1 VSAPGRSE
9 ALTPR
14 SAQREGTLTSTARRF
29 DALPY
34 VLLSPAVLATL
45 ALVFVPM
52 LQAVFPSLQ
61 HNILWKP
68 RDVRFIG
75 LDNYLAIAQ
84 DPVAWSS
91 LGRTLLWIGLTVPL
105 QLLLGLATAL
115 LLNQQ
120 FRWRGLARSLILIPW
135 ALPSVVIAL
144 MWAWMYQPQVGLFND
159 LLLRLGL
166 VTQAV
171 PWLAQPGTA
180 LYAIIVALVWQ
191 GFPFFAIMI
200 LAGLQTIPASLYEAA
215 AVDGATPWQQFREV
229 TLPGLKGVLVTALML
244 RLIWVANSI
253 DVILVMTGGGPG
265 YATHTLPLYAF
276 KRTYGSMDFGY
287 GTALACTFSL
297 LLLGLILVYLRRA
310 GRELKP

>member
-1 VSAPGRSE
+1 VTNRPVRAR
-9 ALTPR
+9 
-14 SAQREGTLTSTARRF
+14 TARRRF

-52 LQAVFPSLQ
+52 LQALFTSLQ

-105 QLLLGLATAL
+105 QLALGLATAL

-159 LLLRLGL
+159 LLLRLGM
-166 VTQAV
+166 VSSAV

-229 TLPGLKGVLVTALML
+229 TLPGLKGVLVTAVML

-297 LLLGLILVYLRRA
+297 LLLGLIVLYLRRA
-310 GRELKP
+310 NKDLRE

>member
-1 VSAPGRSE
+1 M
-9 ALTPR
+9 
-14 SAQREGTLTSTARRF
+14 ARRRQRF

-45 ALVFVPM
+45 ALVFLPM
-52 LQAVFPSLQ
+52 LQALVTSLQ

-68 RDVRFIG
+68 RELRFVG
-75 LDNYLAIAQ
+75 LDNYVAVAQ
-84 DPVAWSS
+84 DSVAWSS
-91 LGRTLLWIGLTVPL
+91 LGRTLLWIGITVPF
-105 QLLLGLATAL
+105 QLLLGLAAAL
-115 LLNQQ
+115 LLNQR
-120 FRWRGLARSLILIPW
+120 FWWRGLARSLILIPW

-144 MWAWMYQPQVGLFND
+144 MWSWMYQPQVGLFND
-159 LLLRLGL
+159 LLLRVGL
-166 VTQAV
+166 VGEAV

-180 LYAIIVALVWQ
+180 LYAIILALVWQ

-200 LAGLQTIPASLYEAA
+200 LAGLQAIPAALYEAA
-215 AVDGATPWQQFREV
+215 AIDGATPWQLFWEV
-229 TLPGLKGVLVTALML
+229 TLPGLKGVLVTAVML

-287 GTALACTFSL
+287 GSALAVTFSL
-297 LLLGLILVYLRRA
+297 LLLGLIALYLRRV
-310 GRELKP
+310 GKELR